1 MSNNPEIQSRDSR
14 PSFQREFPSE
24 DEIKA
29 AQRVCCGRCC
39 NQCET
44 PAEYAW
50 RKREVDLSFLLE
62 KAIKTEL
69 TDFEREVITGYWFDS
84 KSVSQLAK
92 SRGCSVSL
100 ISKTLKNGEE
110 RLERVLRYV
119 VMYQENLSDESAI
132 SLILGRARAVSA
144 ARNAVSG
151 SSGERLRQ
159 LRLSQSIKPKKLVRV
174 LGIKKDRLRMLEN
187 GAEPSIDELLSLS
200 AFFKVSTD
208 YILKGEK
215 INDENAA

>member
-14 PSFQREFPSE
+14 SSFQREFPSE

-39 NQCET
+39 NQCES

-50 RKREVDLSFLLE
+50 RKRDVDLSFLLE
-62 KAIKTEL
+62 RAIKTEL

-84 KSVSQLAK
+84 KSITLLAK
-92 SRGCSVSL
+92 SRGCSISL

-110 RLERVLRYV
+110 KLERVLRYV
-119 VMYQENLSDESAI
+119 VMYQENLFEESAV
-132 SLILGRARAVSA
+132 SVILGRARVVSV
-144 ARNAVSG
+144 ARNAGSG
-151 SSGERLRQ
+151 SSGDRIRQ
-159 LRLSQSIKPKKLVRV
+159 LRQSQSIKPKTLARA
-174 LGIKKDRLRMLEN
+174 LGIKTDRLRMLEN
-187 GAEPSIDELLSLS
+187 GAEPDITELLSLS
-200 AFFKVSTD
+200 AFFKVTTD

-215 INDENAA
+215 VND

>member
-14 PSFQREFPSE
+14 SSFQREFPSE

-92 SRGCSVSL
+92 SRGCNISL

-119 VMYQENLSDESAI
+119 VMYQENLFEESAI
-132 SLILGRARAVSA
+132 PLILGRARAISA
-144 ARNAVSG
+144 ARNAEGG
-151 SSGERLRQ
+151 SSGERIKRLRK
-159 LRLSQSIKPKKLVRV
+159 SQRIKQKKLARA
-174 LGIKKDRLRMLEN
+174 LGMKTERLRMLEN
-187 GAEPSIDELLSLS
+187 GAEPNIAELLNLS

-215 INDENAA
+215 

>member
-1 MSNNPEIQSRDSR
+1 MSNNPEMQARDSG
-14 PSFQREFPSE
+14 SVLQREFPSDE
-24 DEIKA
+24 EIKA

-39 NQCET
+39 NQCES

-62 KAIKTEL
+62 RAIRTEL

-84 KSVSQLAK
+84 KSITQLAQ
-92 SRGCSVSL
+92 SRGCSISL

-119 VMYQENLSDESAI
+119 VMYQENLFEESAV
-132 SLILGRARAVSA
+132 SVILGRARVISA
-144 ARNAVSG
+144 ARNAEGG
-151 SSGERLRQ
+151 SSGERIRRLRQ
-159 LRLSQSIKPKKLVRV
+159 SQSIKPKKLARA
-174 LGIKKDRLRMLEN
+174 LGIKTDRLRMLEN
-187 GAEPSIDELLSLS
+187 GAEPNIAELLSLS
-200 AFFKVSTD
+200 AFFKVTTD

-215 INDENAA
+215 RNDENAA